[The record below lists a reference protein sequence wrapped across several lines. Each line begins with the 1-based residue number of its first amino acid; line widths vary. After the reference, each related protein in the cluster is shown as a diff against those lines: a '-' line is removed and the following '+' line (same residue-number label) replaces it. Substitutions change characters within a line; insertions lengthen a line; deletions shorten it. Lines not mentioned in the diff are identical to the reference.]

1 MELWITRLRFRKLL
15 ALLLNSR
22 IEAFRPRKA
31 RAEITSLSNLANNSI
46 KNKAYQMRIIILLVF
61 TSLQSIF
68 PAEIIL
74 KSGKAFICDVLK
86 EEERKIKVL
95 YKDKPYSI
103 PRSEIQ
109 NIEYKTTGSH
119 SSRYY
124 QSFDM
129 KDGSLIKGLIAK
141 EDNNRYTLQTGNGF
155 IVIDKANIV
164 KEEKDFDKNPEMPKE
179 FLEIAYSPET
189 RIGIGGT
196 AFVNGSP
203 LASSHPVTSGGFLF
217 IEPAFLIFKN
227 NLQLGYRVDYY
238 TSVGNGR
245 YDFFNNFGYVQYN
258 FKRSRLLHFYLNLGA
273 GASSIRYQSSQDN
286 YAGINPAGYIEA
298 GWQGLQWDRVFLRL
312 AVRGVF
318 MNERG
323 LGFGMGGGEI
333 SFGVKI

>member
-1 MELWITRLRFRKLL
+1 MKSENKKLRIRV
-15 ALLLNSR
+15 
-22 IEAFRPRKA
+22 
-31 RAEITSLSNLANNSI
+31 
-46 KNKAYQMRIIILLVF
+46 IIFLFFLF
-61 TSLQSIF
+61 TSPLF
-68 PAEIIL
+68 PAEVIL

-95 YKDKPYSI
+95 YKDKTYSI

-109 NIEYKTTGSH
+109 NVEYKTTGSH
-119 SSRYY
+119 NSRYY
-124 QSFDM
+124 QSFEM

-141 EDNNRYTLQTGNGF
+141 VDNNRYTLQTGNGF
-155 IVIDKANIV
+155 IVIDKPNIV
-164 KEEKDFDKNPEMPKE
+164 KEEKDFDKNPEMPKD

-189 RIGIGGT
+189 RIGIGGS

-203 LASSHPVTSGGFLF
+203 LASSHPITSGGFFF
-217 IEPAFLIFKN
+217 IEPAFLIFKIN
-227 NLQLGYRVDYY
+227 WQFGYRVDYY

-258 FKRSRLLHFYLNLGA
+258 FKRSRLLHFYINVGG
-273 GASSIRYQSSQDN
+273 GASSIRYQSSQDS
-286 YAGINPAGYIEA
+286 YAGINPAGYLEA
-298 GWQGLQWDRVFLRL
+298 GWQGLQWDRVFIRL
-312 AVRGVF
+312 AVRAVL